1 MKILTVDIGGT
12 YIKYA
17 YMSEDMAILSRG
29 TVRTPKD
36 SRSELIE
43 VIGRLYD
50 GMPDVSG
57 IAIAMPGIID
67 SAKGYCVMGGALR
80 YNDGFCLRDH
90 LYERCPVRIYMEND
104 AKCAAMAEA
113 AAGSLMDVED
123 GFVLIFGTMIGGAFI
138 KGHTLHKG
146 RHFSAGEVSYINTL
160 RDGLP
165 AYDSVWGNRCGTPR
179 LCEMYAKKKK
189 LNVSAVDGI
198 RFFNDVNCGD
208 EAARECLQEFTR
220 EIAVQMF
227 NIQNILD
234 LERFAIGDGISAQ
247 PVFIEYI
254 RENLKELYDACPY
267 HVPQAEVVCCK
278 FQNDANLYGALQ
290 CFLEYVQGMETDS
303 ETF

>member
-17 YMSEDMAILSRG
+17 CMQEDMEILSRG

-43 VIGRLYD
+43 AIGRLYD

-57 IAIAMPGIID
+57 IAISMPGIID
-67 SAKGYCVMGGALR
+67 SEKGYCVMGGALR
-80 YNDGFCLRDH
+80 YNDGFCLRDR
-90 LYERCPVRIYMEND
+90 LYERCPVRIYVEND

-123 GFVLIFGTMIGGAFI
+123 GFVLIFGTMIGGALI

-165 AYDSVWGNRCGTPR
+165 GYDSVWGNRCGTPR
-179 LCEMYAKKKK
+179 LCEMYAKKKE
-189 LNVSAVDGI
+189 LAVSEVDGI
-198 RFFNDVNCGD
+198 RFFNDVNGGD
-208 EAARECLQEFTR
+208 GAARACLQEFTR
-220 EIAVQMF
+220 EIAVQIF

-234 LERFAIGDGISAQ
+234 LERFAIGGGISAQ
-247 PVFIEYI
+247 PVFLEYI
-254 RENLKELYDACPY
+254 RKNMKELYDACPY

-290 CFLEYVQGMETDS
+290 CFLEYVRGE